1 MITTSTPR
9 KVLFFTNSEYGQANI
24 VLSVAHELSLR
35 PNVEVHI
42 ASFPV
47 LSPRIKDL
55 QDRIRVTGSPARV
68 FFHPLRGISL
78 KEARIRRI
86 GTNTPTHAPSL
97 SGALRSFRR
106 LPYYVAEWSGPEY
119 MELYDSCVEII
130 QDLNAHAIVIEYFL
144 SQAIDACRFLNLKFI
159 IMTPNAPKDI
169 IGRIQPYGSIFWK
182 YPVMSSGIPYP
193 MSWYHIP
200 KNAFLTCAMVYF
212 MFSSPKIQELVQYRQ
227 KLGLNNTI
235 PMFEPYMADAHY
247 LCPATPKTDFPC
259 AIPDNVTLCGPILV
273 PAVPVEEEDPELAS
287 WLDSGPT
294 MLVNL
299 GTHAVFDEDN
309 TCQIATALHILL
321 GHDRYVQ
328 VIWKLKVHDDVQ
340 TSLRDILGIYMEKG
354 RVRIVDW
361 LDVEPLAILRHP
373 NLICTVNHG
382 GANSVYEGIHTGIPQ
397 VVLPMWYDCYDYA
410 ARIEWLGIGIYG
422 NKKSA
427 PRVEASELSRALIK
441 VIGGGDEAARFRAA
455 AKSLAEDTRNYSGQV
470 MACDKIMELARTM

>member
-1 MITTSTPR
+1 MLIL
-9 KVLFFTNSEYGQANI
+9 K
-24 VLSVAHELSLR
+24 
-35 PNVEVHI
+35 
-42 ASFPV
+42 V

-86 GTNTPTHAPSL
+86 GINTPTHAPSL

-144 SQAIDACRFLNLKFI
+144 SQAIDACRFLHFI
-159 IMTPNAPKDI
+159 AVRALTGIFDIQDI

-247 LCPATPKTDFPC
+247 LCPATPQTDFPC
-259 AIPDNVTLCGPILV
+259 VVPDNVTLCGPILV

-287 WLDSGPT
+287 WLDRGPT

-328 VIWKLKVHDDVQ
+328 VIWKLKAHDDVQ

-382 GANSVYEGIHTGIPQ
+382 GANSVMH
-397 VVLPMWYDCYDYA
+397 
-410 ARIEWLGIGIYG
+410 
-422 NKKSA
+422 
-427 PRVEASELSRALIK
+427 
-441 VIGGGDEAARFRAA
+441 
-455 AKSLAEDTRNYSGQV
+455 
-470 MACDKIMELARTM
+470 

>member
-1 MITTSTPR
+1 MITTSTLK

-24 VLSVAHELSLR
+24 VLSVAHELCFR
-35 PNVEVHI
+35 PDVEVHI

-47 LSPRIKDL
+47 LSPRIRDL
-55 QDRIRVTGSPARV
+55 QDRLRVTGSSARI

-86 GTNTPTHAPSL
+86 GTNTPTHAPTL
-97 SGALRSFRR
+97 SGAFRSFRR

-130 QDLNAHAIVIEYFL
+130 QDLNAHAVVIEYFL

-200 KNAFLTCAMVYF
+200 KNVFLTCAMVYF

-235 PMFEPYMADAHY
+235 PMFEPYMGDAHY
-247 LCPATPKTDFPC
+247 LCPATPETDFPC

-273 PAVPVEEEDPELAS
+273 PAVPVEEKDPELAS
-287 WLDSGPT
+287 WLDGGPT

-299 GTHAVFDEDN
+299 GTHAVFDEN
-309 TCQIATALHILL
+309 NACQLAKALRIVLD
-321 GHDRYVQ
+321 HDRSIQ
-328 VIWKLKVHDDVQ
+328 VLWKVKAHDDVKA
-340 TSLRDILGIYMEKG
+340 SLHDILGSDMAKG

-373 NLICTVNHG
+373 NLVCTVNHG

-397 VVLPMWYDCYDYA
+397 IVLPMWYDCYDYA
-410 ARIEWLGIGIYG
+410 ARVEWLGIGIYG

-427 PRVEASELSRALIK
+427 PGVEASELSGALTR
-441 VIGGGDEAARFRAA
+441 VIGGGDEAARFRAT
-455 AKSLAEDTRNYSGQV
+455 AKSLAEDIRNYTGQV
-470 MACDKIMELARTM
+470 MACDKIMELARTK